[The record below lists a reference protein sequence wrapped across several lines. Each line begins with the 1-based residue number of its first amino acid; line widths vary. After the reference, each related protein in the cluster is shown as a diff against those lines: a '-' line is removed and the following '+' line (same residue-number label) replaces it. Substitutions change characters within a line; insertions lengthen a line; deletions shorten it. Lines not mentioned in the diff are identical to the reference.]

1 MIEKP
6 ATTDHEI
13 LPEISNRWSPRAF
26 SEKMVETEKLLK
38 LLEAARWAPS
48 SSNEQPWR
56 FIIAR
61 KGDSY
66 YDKLFEGLNESNQK
80 WAWTAPVI
88 GVTLGKKTFTG
99 KDRENKYRLHDTGLA
114 MGNLLAQATHEG
126 LFVHQMAGI
135 VPENIIR
142 NFEID
147 ENEYQLAA
155 MFVIG
160 YQDENR
166 LSEMEERYS
175 ASERKQRERKS
186 MKELVFGGKFGINP
200 EWIK

>member
-1 MIEKP
+1 MIKKP
-6 ATTDHEI
+6 AITNHDI
-13 LPEISNRWSPRAF
+13 LPELANRWSPRAF

-38 LLEAARWAPS
+38 LFEAARWAPS

-56 FIIAR
+56 FIIAK
-61 KGDSY
+61 KGDTHY
-66 YDKLFEGLNESNQK
+66 QQLFEGLNESNQK

-99 KDRENKYRLHDTGLA
+99 KDRENSYRLHDIGLA

-126 LFVHQMAGI
+126 LCVHQMAGI
-135 VPENIIR
+135 VPENIFR

-147 ENEYQLAA
+147 ENEYQVGA

-166 LSEMEERYS
+166 LSEMEERYRV
-175 ASERKQRERKS
+175 SEHKERERKDL
-186 MKELVFGGKFGINP
+186 KEIVFGEKFGINP
-200 EWIK
+200 NWIK